1 MTKSEQGQLDAAA
14 VRALGY
20 RHAEVETDCRMEETM
35 ATLVERPVYDFLP
48 VGLRLEGAD
57 AVRAYYAHLFEH
69 FLPHVESTDLVG
81 EWVDESALVQEYV
94 VHLGVDGVV
103 ERHRIIG
110 ILYVEG
116 TLLGGERIWG
126 NEAAL
131 RRLLGP
137 VYDQLTP
144 IP

>member
-1 MTKSEQGQLDAAA
+1 MTENQRGALDATA

-20 RHAEVETDCRMEETM
+20 RHAEVETACRMEETLS
-35 ATLVERPVYDFLP
+35 TLVEHPVYDFLP
-48 VGLRLEGAD
+48 VGLRLEGKE

-69 FLPHVESTDLVG
+69 FLPFVESTDLVG
-81 EWVDESALVQEYV
+81 EWAGEDALVQEYV
-94 VHLGVDGVV
+94 VHLRIDDVL
-103 ERHRIIG
+103 ERHGIIG

-116 TLLGGERIWG
+116 NLLGGERIWG
-126 NEAAL
+126 SERTL

-144 IP
+144 IA